1 MMFLGENVMHL
12 GYILVVLIKKTPKI
26 IVFYYFM
33 CNFVANLSERDLTLV
48 TLMTNQHN
56 YILRLRHFL

>member
-12 GYILVVLIKKTPKI
+12 GYILVVLIKKHRKSLF
-26 IVFYYFM
+26 FYHFM
-33 CNFVANLSERDLTLV
+33 CNFAANLSKRDLTLV

>member
-33 CNFVANLSERDLTLV
+33 CNFVANLSERD
-48 TLMTNQHN
+48 
-56 YILRLRHFL
+56 

>member
-12 GYILVVLIKKTPKI
+12 GYILVVLTKKTPKI

-33 CNFVANLSERDLTLV
+33 CNFATNLSERD
-48 TLMTNQHN
+48 
-56 YILRLRHFL
+56 